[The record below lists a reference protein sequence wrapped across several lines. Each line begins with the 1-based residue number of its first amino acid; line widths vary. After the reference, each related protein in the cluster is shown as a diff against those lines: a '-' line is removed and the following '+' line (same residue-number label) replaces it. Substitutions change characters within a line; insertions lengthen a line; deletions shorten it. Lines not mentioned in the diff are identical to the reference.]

1 MHSLNILLETQKN
14 STVYIKNNV
23 QNLAGVKGLIKGLK
37 GFWLLKRIIP
47 LVPLLSAIPR
57 DLRESMQ
64 VFCRFERGVIWMRW
78 RAK

>member
-37 GFWLLKRIIP
+37 VSGIEKNNSFGTSSECNSQGFEGTDASVLP
-47 LVPLLSAIPR
+47 
-57 DLRESMQ
+57 
-64 VFCRFERGVIWMRW
+64 F
-78 RAK
+78 